1 MSIIGPRPHALKTK
15 LNNNFYIYKINN
27 YNYRFL
33 IKPGITSLSHVRN
46 SAGQLAT
53 MSKLKDMWSNLSKKG
68 KIFTS
73 ALIIILLVIIYSYI
87 F

>member
-1 MSIIGPRPHALKTK
+1 
-15 LNNNFYIYKINN
+15 
-27 YNYRFL
+27 
-33 IKPGITSLSHVRN
+33 
-46 SAGQLAT
+46 

-73 ALIIILLVIIYSYI
+73 ALVIILLIIIYSYI